1 MHRMHVQWINNCLQY
16 SSFDQAGDDQDDL
29 VCLAV
34 CVACTQENH
43 MLDNQVDH
51 VQPQHAIRQ
60 QWPTGKHVVEET
72 CTALLWQSNPT
83 QQRHELQVHDVF
95 MIMQI
100 LLSTWSP
107 GDQEILRS
115 IACSRACMQAS

>member
-1 MHRMHVQWINNCLQY
+1 
-16 SSFDQAGDDQDDL
+16 
-29 VCLAV
+29 
-34 CVACTQENH
+34 

-72 CTALLWQSNPT
+72 CTALLWESNPT

-95 MIMQI
+95 MYADPPINCMFE
-100 LLSTWSP
+100 
-107 GDQEILRS
+107 G
-115 IACSRACMQAS
+115 MQAS

>member
-1 MHRMHVQWINNCLQY
+1 MIKY
-16 SSFDQAGDDQDDL
+16 EL

-72 CTALLWQSNPT
+72 CTALLWESNPT
-83 QQRHELQVHDVF
+83 QQRHELQCT
-95 MIMQI
+95 M
-100 LLSTWSP
+100 
-107 GDQEILRS
+107 
-115 IACSRACMQAS
+115 CS

>member
-1 MHRMHVQWINNCLQY
+1 MIKY
-16 SSFDQAGDDQDDL
+16 EL

-72 CTALLWQSNPT
+72 CTALLWESNPT
-83 QQRHELQVHDVF
+83 QQRHELQVHARCVHDICRSSDQLHVRGHAG
-95 MIMQI
+95 Q
-100 LLSTWSP
+100 LSRRQTGAGFFALTTMSFPWFPS
-107 GDQEILRS
+107 
-115 IACSRACMQAS
+115 